1 MSARKKSDGSFITSS
16 KFKRS
21 VPFADSQGNII
32 YGGTTLA
39 LYTEGS
45 DYAVYDLRTIKYK
58 RFDARKDATAYL
70 SDDGLNLYVFES
82 GGMMR
87 KSKVTKLSAK

>member
-1 MSARKKSDGSFITSS
+1 MRTGE
-16 KFKRS
+16 
-21 VPFADSQGNII
+21 VL
-32 YGGTTLA
+32 YGGNTLV

-45 DYAVYDLRTIKYK
+45 DYAVYDLNTVKYK
-58 RFDARKDATAYL
+58 RFDARKDAKAYL

-82 GGMMR
+82 GSLIR